1 MSYQAMHAAAS
12 GMEANLF
19 RLDNIANN
27 VANSGTVG
35 FKSQRVNFEDLFYE
49 TIKVPG
55 TLDSNGLL
63 TPVGTSS
70 GLGTKVQSTQL
81 NFTQGALEQTGQ
93 ELDLAIVGDGFFRVR
108 DATEV
113 VFTRAGNLT
122 KNAEGQLV
130 IASADKGR
138 LLDPP
143 ITIPNDAT
151 QIGIS
156 ADGIVSVRLPGQQEL
171 TNLGQIQTA
180 RFINPKGLLQL
191 GENLFAESSA
201 SGPPLAG
208 NPGIEGRGQL
218 RQRFLEQSNV
228 EPVRELVELIKTQR
242 NVELNSQVLQAGDLM
257 LQLLAQLRPF

>member
-1 MSYQAMHAAAS
+1 MSYQAMHSAAS

-49 TIKVPG
+49 VVKVPG
-55 TLDSNGLL
+55 TVDSNGLL
-63 TPVGTSS
+63 TPVGITS
-70 GLGTKVQSTQL
+70 GLGTKVQSTEL
-81 NFTQGALEQTGQ
+81 SFTQGALEQTGQ
-93 ELDLAIVGDGFFRVR
+93 ELDLAIVGDGFLRVQ

-113 VFTRAGNLT
+113 MYTRAGNLT
-122 KNAEGQLV
+122 QNSEGQLV
-130 IASADKGR
+130 VASADKGR

-143 ITIPNDAT
+143 ITIPPEAT
-151 QIGIS
+151 EIGIS
-156 ADGIVSVRLPGQQEL
+156 ADGIVTVRLPGQQEL
-171 TNLGQIQTA
+171 TRLGQIQTT
-180 RFINPKGLLQL
+180 RFINPKGLLQR
-191 GENLFAESSA
+191 GENLFAESAA
-201 SGPPLAG
+201 SGPALTG
-208 NPGIEGRGQL
+208 NPGVEGRGQL